1 MGSPAGFVSQY
12 LSDRSSV
19 LFFSFFLDA
28 ADYGRHGVPALSI
41 AVVSSGFGRD
51 AARAGAARL
60 WENRAVKPLSI
71 SGEPAGPDSIDRL
84 WRNLVR
90 GSVKSVPLTGALL
103 EQLIFAT
110 ADASEHAEEVEEFRK
125 SFAEAQRSAAAQS
138 LSVEELLVLVKGQS
152 MGSQRIEAKLD
163 ELISVVQEK
172 NVDALPRD
180 IRSAFEAFVSE
191 RGDGLAG
198 VVITPFNVPHPQ
210 NPVFSGREELLEDLR
225 KALTQGSQAA
235 LSQPQAMSGLGGIGK
250 TQAAVEYAYRHR
262 DDYRAVLWS
271 GAESRDAL
279 VSGFASAARLLE
291 LPESDEQDLGV
302 VVQAAKRWLES
313 NREWLLI
320 LDNVE
325 DLKLIEEFVPSN
337 SAGGVLLTTR
347 LQATGTIAQRVELTK
362 MDVEEGS
369 LFLLRR
375 AKIVAGDDPLEAAG
389 EADRA
394 LAAEIC
400 EEVGGLPL
408 ALDQAG
414 AFIDETPSSLAEYLD
429 LYRGGGEKLRAARG
443 ELSPDHPSVTVT
455 FSLAFEQVSKNSA
468 AAADLVR
475 LCAFLAADAI
485 PEEVFREGAEHL
497 GEELGRAAAE
507 PLPFIEALK
516 EAGRFSLVER
526 NPADKTLDMHR
537 LVQVVVRDEM
547 DAETRR
553 VWAERAVNALNQ
565 AFPWSKYENW
575 AQCERLRSHGLAA
588 AELVKSWRFD
598 SQAAGDLLGKL
609 GRYLYDRGLYEEAE
623 PLYQRSLAI
632 EEKALGPDHPDVAT
646 TLNNLARLYKSRGRY
661 EEAEPLYQ
669 RSLAITEKALG
680 PDHPSVAI
688 TLNNLAE
695 LYKSQGRYEEAEPL
709 YQRSLAITEKALG
722 PDHPSV
728 AITLN
733 NLAELYKIQ
742 VRYEQAELLYQRS
755 LAISEKALGPDHP
768 SVAITLSNLADL
780 HQSQGRYEEAEPL
793 CQRSLAT
800 KEKALGPDHPE
811 VAITLNNLALLY
823 KSQGRYKEAE
833 PLYQRDLAI
842 TEKALGPEH
851 PSVATTLN
859 NLAGLYESQE
869 RYEEAEPLYRRSLAI
884 SEKALGSDHPSVAT
898 ILGNFV
904 GLLRTLGRVDEAK
917 AMETRAASIRGK

>member
-1 MGSPAGFVSQY
+1 M
-12 LSDRSSV
+12 
-19 LFFSFFLDA
+19 
-28 ADYGRHGVPALSI
+28 
-41 AVVSSGFGRD
+41 
-51 AARAGAARL
+51 
-60 WENRAVKPLSI
+60 KPLSI
-71 SGEPAGPDSIDRL
+71 SGEPAGPDSTDRL
-84 WRNLVR
+84 WRNLGR
-90 GSVKSVPLTGALL
+90 GIVKSVPLTGALL

-110 ADASEHAEEVEEFRK
+110 ADANEHAEEVAEFRN
-125 SFAEAQRSAAAQS
+125 SFAEVQRSAGEQS
-138 LSVEELLVLVKGQS
+138 LSVEELLVLAKGQS
-152 MGSQRIEAKLD
+152 MGPQRIEAKLN

-172 NVDALPRD
+172 NVDALPGD
-180 IRSAFEAFVSE
+180 VRSAFEAFVSE

-198 VVITPFNVPHPQ
+198 VVVAPFNVPHPR

-250 TQAAVEYAYRHR
+250 TQAAVEYAYRFL

-325 DLKLIEEFVPSN
+325 NLKLIEEFVPSN

-347 LQATGTIAQRVELTK
+347 LQATGTIAKRVELTK
-362 MDVEEGS
+362 MDVGEGS

-375 AKIVAGDDPLEAAG
+375 AKIVAGDAPLETAG
-389 EADRA
+389 EADRT
-394 LAAEIC
+394 LAAEIHG
-400 EEVGGLPL
+400 EVGGLPL

-414 AFIDETPSSLAEYLD
+414 AFIDETPSSLAEYLE
-429 LYRGGGEKLRAARG
+429 LYRAGGKKLRAARG

-475 LCAFLAADAI
+475 LFAFLAADAI

-497 GEELGRAAAE
+497 GEELARAAAE
-507 PLPFIEALK
+507 PLQFIEALK
-516 EAGRFSLVER
+516 EAGRFSLVGR
-526 NPADKTLDMHR
+526 NPADKTLAMHR

-547 DAETRR
+547 DEETRR
-553 VWAERAVNALNQ
+553 VWAERAVNALNE

-609 GRYLYDRGLYEEAE
+609 GRYLRDRGLYEEAQ
-623 PLYQRSLAI
+623 PLYQRSLGI
-632 EEKALGPDHPDVAT
+632 SEKVLGPDHPEVAT
-646 TLNNLARLYKSRGRY
+646 TLNNLASLHESQGRY

-669 RSLAITEKALG
+669 RSLAISEKALGPDHPEVATTLNNLAGLYKSQGRYGEAEPLYQRSLAIKEKALG

-688 TLNNLAE
+688 TLNNLAG
-695 LYKSQGRYEEAEPL
+695 LYRSQGRYEEAEPL
-709 YQRSLAITEKALG
+709 YQRSLAIKEKALS

-728 AITLN
+728 AGTLN
-733 NLAELYKIQ
+733 NLAELYRSQ
-742 VRYEQAELLYQRS
+742 GRYEEVEPLYQRD
-755 LAISEKALGPDHP
+755 LAISEKALGP
-768 SVAITLSNLADL
+768 
-780 HQSQGRYEEAEPL
+780 G
-793 CQRSLAT
+793 
-800 KEKALGPDHPE
+800 
-811 VAITLNNLALLY
+811 
-823 KSQGRYKEAE
+823 
-833 PLYQRDLAI
+833 
-842 TEKALGPEH
+842 H
-851 PSVATTLN
+851 PSVATTL
-859 NLAGLYESQE
+859 E
-869 RYEEAEPLYRRSLAI
+869 
-884 SEKALGSDHPSVAT
+884 
-898 ILGNFV
+898 NFA
-904 GLLRTLGRVDEAK
+904 GLLRRLGRVNEAK
-917 AMETRAASIRGK
+917 AMESRAASIRGK

>member
-1 MGSPAGFVSQY
+1 M
-12 LSDRSSV
+12 
-19 LFFSFFLDA
+19 
-28 ADYGRHGVPALSI
+28 
-41 AVVSSGFGRD
+41 
-51 AARAGAARL
+51 RL

-90 GSVKSVPLTGALL
+90 GTVKSAPGVGALL
-103 EQLIFAT
+103 EQLIYAT
-110 ADASEHAEEVEEFRK
+110 ADANEHAEEVAEFRK
-125 SFAEAQRSAAAQS
+125 SFAEAQRSTAAQS

-180 IRSAFEAFVSE
+180 VRSAFETFVSE

-198 VVITPFNVPHPQ
+198 VVIAPFNVPHPR

-225 KALTQGSQAA
+225 KALTQGNQAA

-302 VVQAAKRWLES
+302 VVQAAKRWLAS

-362 MDVEEGS
+362 MDVGEGS

-375 AKIVAGDDPLEAAG
+375 AKIVARDAPLEAAD

-400 EEVGGLPL
+400 GEVGGLPL

-414 AFIDETPSSLAEYLD
+414 AFIDEAPSSLAEYLE
-429 LYRGGGEKLRAARG
+429 LYRTGGEKLRAARG
-443 ELSPDHPSVTVT
+443 ELARDHPSVTVT

-475 LCAFLAADAI
+475 LCAFLAPDAI

-497 GEELGRAAAE
+497 GEELARAAAE
-507 PLPFIEALK
+507 PWQFIEAVK
-516 EAGRFSLVER
+516 EAGRFSLVGR
-526 NPADKTLDMHR
+526 NPADKTLAMHR

-553 VWAERAVNALNQ
+553 VWAERAVNALNE

-588 AELVKSWRFD
+588 AELVTSWRFD
-598 SQAAGDLLGKL
+598 SRAAGDLLGKL
-609 GRYLYDRGLYEEAE
+609 GSYLYDRGLYEEAE

-632 EEKALGPDHPDVAT
+632 SEKALGPDHPEVAA
-646 TLNNLARLYKSRGRY
+646 TLNNLAGLYRSQGRY

-669 RSLAITEKALG
+669 RDLAISEKALGPDHPSVATTLNNLAGLYRSQGRYEEAEPLYQRDLAISEKALG

-688 TLNNLAE
+688 TLNNLAG
-695 LYKSQGRYEEAEPL
+695 LHRSQGRYEEAEPL
-709 YQRSLAITEKALG
+709 YQRSLAIK
-722 PDHPSV
+722 
-728 AITLN
+728 
-733 NLAELYKIQ
+733 
-742 VRYEQAELLYQRS
+742 
-755 LAISEKALGPDHP
+755 
-768 SVAITLSNLADL
+768 
-780 HQSQGRYEEAEPL
+780 
-793 CQRSLAT
+793 
-800 KEKALGPDHPE
+800 
-811 VAITLNNLALLY
+811 
-823 KSQGRYKEAE
+823 
-833 PLYQRDLAI
+833 
-842 TEKALGPEH
+842 EKALGPEH
-851 PSVATTLN
+851 PRGRQHPEQPRPALRKPRALRGGRAALPA
-859 NLAGLYESQE
+859 LARHHGKG
-869 RYEEAEPLYRRSLAI
+869 PRSR
-884 SEKALGSDHPSVAT
+884 PP
-898 ILGNFV
+898 
-904 GLLRTLGRVDEAK
+904 LGRYHSREFCRVAAHVGPRGRSEGNGDPRGVDSWEI
-917 AMETRAASIRGK
+917 EVRGRSGPRPLQ

>member
-1 MGSPAGFVSQY
+1 M
-12 LSDRSSV
+12 
-19 LFFSFFLDA
+19 
-28 ADYGRHGVPALSI
+28 
-41 AVVSSGFGRD
+41 
-51 AARAGAARL
+51 
-60 WENRAVKPLSI
+60 KPLSI
-71 SGEPAGPDSIDRL
+71 SGEPAGSDSIDRL

-90 GSVKSVPLTGALL
+90 GTVKSAPGVGALL
-103 EQLIFAT
+103 EQLAYGT
-110 ADASEHAEEVEEFRK
+110 ADANEHAEEVAEFRK
-125 SFAEAQRSAAAQS
+125 SFAEAQRSAAEQS

-152 MGSQRIEAKLD
+152 MGPQRIEAKLD

-172 NVDALPRD
+172 NVDALAGD
-180 IRSAFEAFVSE
+180 VRSAFEAFVSE

-198 VVITPFNVPHPQ
+198 VVIAPFNVPHPR
-210 NPVFSGREELLEDLR
+210 NPVFSGREELLGDLR
-225 KALTQGSQAA
+225 KVLTQGSQAA
-235 LSQPQAMSGLGGIGK
+235 LSQPQAISGLGGIGK

-313 NREWLLI
+313 NRGWLLI

-325 DLKLIEEFVPSN
+325 DLKLIKEFVPSN

-347 LQATGTIAQRVELTK
+347 LPATGTIAQRVELTK

-375 AKIVAGDDPLEAAG
+375 AKIVAGAAPLEAAG

-394 LAAEIC
+394 LAAEIHG
-400 EEVGGLPL
+400 EVGGFPL

-414 AFIDETPSSLAEYLD
+414 AFIEETPSSLAEYLE
-429 LYRGGGEKLRAARG
+429 LYRGGGKELRAARG

-497 GEELGRAAAE
+497 GEELARAAAE
-507 PLPFIEALK
+507 PLPFIEAVK

-526 NPADKTLDMHR
+526 NPADKTLAMHR

-565 AFPWSKYENW
+565 AFPWSEYENW
-575 AQCERLRSHGLAA
+575 GRCERLRSHGLAA
-588 AELVKSWRFD
+588 AELVTSWCFD
-598 SQAAGDLLGKL
+598 SRAAGDLLGKL

-632 EEKALGPDHPDVAT
+632 REKALGSNHPSVATTLNNLAGLYESQGRYEEAEPLYERSLTISEKALGPDHPSVAT
-646 TLNNLARLYKSRGRY
+646 TLNNLALLYESQGRYEEAEPLYERSLAIREKALGPEHPSVAVTLNNLALLYESQGRY

-669 RSLAITEKALG
+669 RDLAISEKALGPDHPEVATTLNNLAELYRIQGRYEEAEPLCRRSLAIKEKALG
-680 PDHPSVAI
+680 PDHPSVAM
-688 TLNNLAE
+688 TLNNLALLYKSQGRYE
-695 LYKSQGRYEEAEPL
+695 EAEPLCRRSLAIKEKALGPDHPSVAMTLKNLALLYKSQGRYEEAEPL
-709 YQRSLAITEKALG
+709 YQRSLAI
-722 PDHPSV
+722 
-728 AITLN
+728 
-733 NLAELYKIQ
+733 
-742 VRYEQAELLYQRS
+742 
-755 LAISEKALGPDHP
+755 
-768 SVAITLSNLADL
+768 
-780 HQSQGRYEEAEPL
+780 
-793 CQRSLAT
+793 
-800 KEKALGPDHPE
+800 KEKALGP
-811 VAITLNNLALLY
+811 N
-823 KSQGRYKEAE
+823 
-833 PLYQRDLAI
+833 
-842 TEKALGPEH
+842 H
-851 PSVATTLN
+851 PSVATTL
-859 NLAGLYESQE
+859 
-869 RYEEAEPLYRRSLAI
+869 
-884 SEKALGSDHPSVAT
+884 
-898 ILGNFV
+898 GNFA

-917 AMETRAASIRGK
+917 GMETRAASIRRK

>member
-1 MGSPAGFVSQY
+1 M
-12 LSDRSSV
+12 
-19 LFFSFFLDA
+19 
-28 ADYGRHGVPALSI
+28 
-41 AVVSSGFGRD
+41 
-51 AARAGAARL
+51 
-60 WENRAVKPLSI
+60 KPLSI
-71 SGEPAGPDSIDRL
+71 SGEPAGSDSIDRL

-90 GSVKSVPLTGALL
+90 GTVKSAPGVGALL
-103 EQLIFAT
+103 EQLAYGT
-110 ADASEHAEEVEEFRK
+110 ADANEHAEEVAEFRK
-125 SFAEAQRSAAAQS
+125 SFAEAQRSAAEQS

-152 MGSQRIEAKLD
+152 MGPQRIEAKLD

-172 NVDALPRD
+172 NVDALAGD
-180 IRSAFEAFVSE
+180 VRSAFEAFVSE

-198 VVITPFNVPHPQ
+198 VVIAPFNVPHPR
-210 NPVFSGREELLEDLR
+210 NPVFSGREELLGDLR
-225 KALTQGSQAA
+225 KVLTQGSQAA
-235 LSQPQAMSGLGGIGK
+235 LSQPQAISGLGGIGK

-313 NREWLLI
+313 NRGWLLI

-325 DLKLIEEFVPSN
+325 DLKLIKEFVPSN

-347 LQATGTIAQRVELTK
+347 LPATGTIAQRVELTK

-375 AKIVAGDDPLEAAG
+375 AKIVAGAAPLEAAG

-394 LAAEIC
+394 LAAEIHG
-400 EEVGGLPL
+400 EVGGFPL

-414 AFIDETPSSLAEYLD
+414 AFIEETPSSLAEYLE
-429 LYRGGGEKLRAARG
+429 LYRGGGKELRAARG

-497 GEELGRAAAE
+497 GEELARAAAE
-507 PLPFIEALK
+507 PLPFIEAVK

-526 NPADKTLDMHR
+526 NPADKTLAMHR

-565 AFPWSKYENW
+565 AFPWSEYENW
-575 AQCERLRSHGLAA
+575 GRCERLRSHGLAA
-588 AELVKSWRFD
+588 AELVTSWCFD
-598 SQAAGDLLGKL
+598 SRAAGDLLGKL

-632 EEKALGPDHPDVAT
+632 REKALGSNHPSVATTLNNLAGLYESQGRYEEAEPLYERSLTISEKALGPDHPSVAT
-646 TLNNLARLYKSRGRY
+646 TLNNLALLYESQGRYEEAEPLYERSLAIREKALGPEHPTVAVTLNNLALLYESQGRY

-669 RSLAITEKALG
+669 RDLAISEKALGPDHPEVATTLNNLAELYRIQGRYEEAEPLCRRSLAIKEKALG
-680 PDHPSVAI
+680 PDHPSVAM
-688 TLNNLAE
+688 TLNNLALLYKSQGRYE
-695 LYKSQGRYEEAEPL
+695 EAEPLCRRSLAIKEKALGPDHPSVAMTLNNLALLYKSQGRYEEAEPL
-709 YQRSLAITEKALG
+709 YQRSLAI
-722 PDHPSV
+722 
-728 AITLN
+728 
-733 NLAELYKIQ
+733 
-742 VRYEQAELLYQRS
+742 
-755 LAISEKALGPDHP
+755 
-768 SVAITLSNLADL
+768 
-780 HQSQGRYEEAEPL
+780 
-793 CQRSLAT
+793 
-800 KEKALGPDHPE
+800 KEKALGP
-811 VAITLNNLALLY
+811 N
-823 KSQGRYKEAE
+823 
-833 PLYQRDLAI
+833 
-842 TEKALGPEH
+842 H
-851 PSVATTLN
+851 PSVATTL
-859 NLAGLYESQE
+859 
-869 RYEEAEPLYRRSLAI
+869 
-884 SEKALGSDHPSVAT
+884 
-898 ILGNFV
+898 GNFA

-917 AMETRAASIRGK
+917 GMETRAASIRRK